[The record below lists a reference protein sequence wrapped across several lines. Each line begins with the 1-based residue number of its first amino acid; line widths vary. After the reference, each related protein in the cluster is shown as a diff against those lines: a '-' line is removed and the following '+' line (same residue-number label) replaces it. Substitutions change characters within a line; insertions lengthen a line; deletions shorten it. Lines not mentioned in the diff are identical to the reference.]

1 MENDNAVIVLGIFL
15 GVCLAALLI
24 VKIAI
29 FLREFNDVVGYLT
42 GEMRRA
48 GDDDEYRYWRRELR
62 CHYLCLIPFV
72 NEKNV
77 MQVYKKVFY
86 KPKHN
91 TPVKRSDGIFLV
103 LAPSVIGIAVCALCL
118 CGTSWAWFTST
129 TSAGTNTIKSATF
142 QISDVQIEKGSAVT
156 EVSIG
161 DDGKYTSTLD
171 VNKTYTLSFEADD
184 ANTSSKGYCCITVYK
199 GTETAGTNYYTDNI
213 GDEDP
218 YTIKVV
224 NYESTSITVK
234 IQPFWGDVPNNLNDE
249 AKISSGGTITVGTAG
264 NSGSNGVSNSNA
276 LTKQNTSET
285 TEQTTTPA
293 QEVPDTATEDKAAT
307 ATPETT
313 AAETEKQEKT
323 AAVTTEEPTDTEPA
337 NGTTETDKEADAT
350 ETPGT
355 GETDGTDQ

>member
-1 MENDNAVIVLGIFL
+1 MENDNAVIVIGIFL
-15 GVCLAALLI
+15 GICLAALLI
-24 VKIAI
+24 VKIVE

-77 MQVYKKVFY
+77 MRVYKKVFY

-91 TPVKRSDGIFLV
+91 SPVKRTDGIFLV

-142 QISDVQIEKGSAVT
+142 QISDVQITKEGATTGVT
-156 EVSIG
+156 PGE
-161 DDGKYTSTLD
+161 DGKYTLAQG
-171 VNKTYTLSFEADD
+171 TYTLSFNAAED
-184 ANTSSKGYCCITVYK
+184 NTSSKGYCCITVCK
-199 GTETAGTNYYTDNI
+199 DDETAGTNYYTNNIVDN
-213 GDEDP
+213 DP
-218 YTIKVV
+218 YTITVV
-224 NYESTSITVK
+224 NNESTGITVK
-234 IQPFWGDVPNNLNDE
+234 IEPFWGDVAKNLTGANVIASE
-249 AKISSGGTITVGTAG
+249 GTITVGTAG

-293 QEVPDTATEDKAAT
+293 QEAPSTASEDKAT

-313 AAETEKQEKT
+313 AAE
-323 AAVTTEEPTDTEPA
+323 AVTTEE
-337 NGTTETDKEADAT
+337 TTGIESTGETTATDKEADAT

>member
-15 GVCLAALLI
+15 GVCLAAMLI
-24 VKIAI
+24 VKIVI

-77 MQVYKKVFY
+77 MRVYKKVFY

-91 TPVKRSDGIFLV
+91 TPVKRTDGIFLV

-118 CGTSWAWFTST
+118 CGSSWAWFTST

-142 QISDVQIEKGSAVT
+142 QISDVKITKGSAVT
-156 EVSIG
+156 EVTIG

-171 VNKTYTLSFEADD
+171 ANKTYTLSFNAAAD
-184 ANTSSKGYCCITVYK
+184 NTSSKGYCCITVYK
-199 GTETAGTNYYTDNI
+199 GTETAGTNYYTNNI
-213 GDEDP
+213 VNNDS
-218 YTIKVV
+218 YTVTVV

-234 IQPFWGDVPNNLNDE
+234 IQPFWGDVAKNLTGANVIASE
-249 AKISSGGTITVGTAG
+249 GTITVGTAG

-276 LTKQNTSET
+276 STKQNTSET
-285 TEQTTTPA
+285 TEQTTTPV
-293 QEVPDTATEDKAAT
+293 QEAPSTAAEDKAA

-323 AAVTTEEPTDTEPA
+323 AAVTTEEPTDTEPVSE
-337 NGTTETDKEADAT
+337 TTETDKEADAT

>member
-15 GVCLAALLI
+15 GVCLAAMLI
-24 VKIAI
+24 VKIVI

-77 MQVYKKVFY
+77 MRVYKKVFY

-91 TPVKRSDGIFLV
+91 TPVKRTDGIFLV

-142 QISDVQIEKGSAVT
+142 QISDVQLTGSAVT
-156 EVSIG
+156 EVTIG
-161 DDGKYTSTLD
+161 DDGKYTTELEA
-171 VNKTYTLSFEADD
+171 NGTYTLSFKAAAD
-184 ANTSSKGYCCITVYK
+184 NTFSKGYCCITVCK
-199 GTETAGTNYYTDNI
+199 DDETAGTNYYTNNI
-213 GDEDP
+213 GNENP
-218 YTIKVV
+218 YTFKVV
-224 NYESTSITVK
+224 NNESTSITVK
-234 IQPFWGDVPNNLNDE
+234 IQPFWGDV
-249 AKISSGGTITVGTAG
+249 AKQLPGETTIASGKTITVGTAG
-264 NSGSNGVSNSNA
+264 SSGSNGLSNSNA
-276 LTKQNTSET
+276 STKQNTSET
-285 TEQTTTPA
+285 TEQTTTPV
-293 QEVPDTATEDKAAT
+293 QEAPSTAAEDKAA

-323 AAVTTEEPTDTEPA
+323 AAVTTEEPTDTEPVSE
-337 NGTTETDKEADAT
+337 TTATDKEADAT

>member
-15 GVCLAALLI
+15 GVCLAAMLI
-24 VKIAI
+24 VKIVI
-29 FLREFNDVVGYLT
+29 FLKEFNDVVGYLT

-91 TPVKRSDGIFLV
+91 TPVKRTDGIFLV

-118 CGTSWAWFTST
+118 CGSSWAWFTST

-142 QISDVQIEKGSAVT
+142 QISDVQITKEGATTGVT
-156 EVSIG
+156 PG
-161 DDGKYTSTLD
+161 DDGKYTLAQG
-171 VNKTYTLSFEADD
+171 TYTLSFNAAED
-184 ANTSSKGYCCITVYK
+184 NTSSKGYCCITVYK
-199 GTETAGTNYYTDNI
+199 GTETAGTNYYTNNI
-213 GDEDP
+213 VNNDS
-218 YTIKVV
+218 YTVTVV

-234 IQPFWGDVPNNLNDE
+234 IQPFWGDV
-249 AKISSGGTITVGTAG
+249 AKQLPGETTKASGETITVGTAG
-264 NSGSNGVSNSNA
+264 NSGSNRLSNSNA
-276 LTKQNTSET
+276 STKQNTSET
-285 TEQTTTPA
+285 TEQTTTPV
-293 QEVPDTATEDKAAT
+293 QEAPSTAAEDKAA

-337 NGTTETDKEADAT
+337 SETTATDKEADAA
-350 ETPGT
+350 ETPET
-355 GETDGTDQ
+355 GESQ